1 MIMMPARRDL
11 VLLFTRYPEPGR
23 CKTRLIPALG
33 RDGAADLHRDM
44 THRVLAQL
52 TKLAAIHPH
61 LLEIHYDGGTEE
73 QMRLWLDAGRHYRQQ
88 ADGDIGC
95 RMQAA
100 ISRHQSRMQRLLLI
114 GSDCPD
120 LTAEIMQEAFMAL
133 TTHDLVLGPAFDG
146 GYYLIGTRQ
155 ESSSLICRTL
165 FQDMPWGTDDVYPT
179 TKNRAEQHRLR
190 CHTLTRLH
198 DIDTPADLRH
208 LHHHPH
214 PQ

>member
-1 MIMMPARRDL
+1 MMPAQPDI
-11 VLLFTRYPEPGR
+11 VLLFTRYPEAGR

-33 RDGAADLHRDM
+33 RDGATRLHQEM

-52 TKLAAIHPH
+52 TQLAAIHPH
-61 LLEIHYDGGTEE
+61 LLEIHHDGGTEK
-73 QMRLWLDAGRHYRQQ
+73 QMRSWLGTGLHYRRQE
-88 ADGDIGC
+88 DGDIGC

-100 ISRHQSRMQRLLLI
+100 ILRHLGRVQRLLLI

-120 LTAEIMQEAFMAL
+120 LTAAIMEEAFAAL
-133 TTHDLVLGPAFDG
+133 ATHDLVLGPAFDG
-146 GYYLIGTRQ
+146 GYYLIGAGQGIST
-155 ESSSLICRTL
+155 LICHTL
-165 FQDMPWGTDDVYPT
+165 FRDIPWSTDAVYTT

>member
-1 MIMMPARRDL
+1 MTPAQPDR
-11 VLLFTRYPEPGR
+11 VLLFTRYPEAGR

-33 RDGAADLHRDM
+33 KDGAARLHREM
-44 THRVLAQL
+44 TQRVLTQL
-52 TKLAAIHPH
+52 TSLAAIHPH
-61 LLEIHYDGGTEE
+61 QLEIHYDGGSEE
-73 QMRLWLDAGRHYRQQ
+73 QMRSWLGNNYQYRKQ

-100 ISRHQSRMQRLLLI
+100 IVRHLDRMQRLLLI

-120 LTAEIMQEAFMAL
+120 LSAAIMEEAFEAL

-146 GYYLIGTRQ
+146 GYYLIGARK
-155 ESSSLICRTL
+155 ERASIICRKL
-165 FQDMPWGTDDVYPT
+165 FHDIPWSTDDVYTT
-179 TKNRAEQHRLR
+179 TKTRAEQHRLR